1 MCCGI
6 IRSKIYIFHSLMSLQ
21 VPINTLTNKPDSLAS
36 VSDRGA
42 SEADLAVPLCVDLDG
57 TLVRTDLLYESLMA
71 TLKSQPSLVFRL
83 PGWLLRGRAHLKQ
96 RLAERA
102 EIDVSLLPWHE
113 EFLAWLKSEEQRGR
127 KLYLV
132 TAADSRLANR
142 IADHLGIF
150 EEVIASNGEI
160 NLKGE
165 FKSKHLVERF
175 GKGRFD
181 YAGDS
186 SADLAVWPN
195 ARKTIVVAASRKVRR
210 QIDVLENDLI
220 EFGGRG
226 STVKEFLRAIR
237 CYQWVKNV
245 LVFVPVITSHT
256 YTSLPVMISGAMI
269 FAAWSLVASGIYLS
283 NDLLDL
289 EADRAHHRKRKRPFA
304 SGALKLSVGIVATPL
319 LLIAG
324 LGLAL
329 SISWQTAAML
339 GLYVIVSQAYSLHLK
354 RRLLVDVF
362 ILAFLYTARVVGGG
376 LATGNHATIWLLGF
390 SCFLFLGLAFLK
402 RCAELIRIRDAGKQ
416 HLGNRGY
423 GIDDLDMLERFGVA
437 SSFASVLVLSLY
449 VHSNVAVD
457 AYARPSALWAIVPLL
472 LFWQCRL
479 WIATSRGEMHDDP
492 IVFSIKDRVSWAIG
506 AFTAAAFVASVLL
519 S

>member
-1 MCCGI
+1 
-6 IRSKIYIFHSLMSLQ
+6 MSVQ
-21 VPINTLTNKPDSLAS
+21 VPITTLTGKPSSATSARDS
-36 VSDRGA
+36 VS
-42 SEADLAVPLCVDLDG
+42 SEADLDVPLCVDLDG
-57 TLVRTDLLYESLMA
+57 TLVRTDLLFESLMLA
-71 TLKSQPSLVFRL
+71 LKVRPSLAFRI
-83 PGWLLRGRAHLKQ
+83 PGWLLNGRAHLKQ
-96 RLAERA
+96 QLAEWA
-102 EIDVSLLPWHE
+102 DIDVSLLPYNE
-113 EFLAWLKSEEQRGR
+113 ELLDWLKSEKQRGR

-132 TAADSRLANR
+132 TAADSKVAFQ
-142 IADHLGIF
+142 IADFLGIF
-150 EEVIASNGEI
+150 EEVLASDGDT

-165 FKSKHLVERF
+165 SKSAKLVERF
-175 GKGRFD
+175 GKGCFD

-195 ARKTIVVAASRKVRR
+195 GRKTIVVDASRKVRR
-210 QIDVLENDLI
+210 QIDVLEDDLI
-220 EFGGRG
+220 EFDSRD

-256 YTSLPVMISGAMI
+256 YTSLPVMLSGAMI
-269 FAAWSLVASGIYLS
+269 FIAWSLVASGIYLS

-304 SGALKLSVGIVATPL
+304 SGALKISIGIVATPVL
-319 LLIAG
+319 LAVG

-329 SISWQTAAML
+329 AISWQTAAML
-339 GLYVIVSQAYSLHLK
+339 GLYVVVSQAYSLHLK

-506 AFTAAAFVASVLL
+506 ACTAAAFVASVLL

>member
-1 MCCGI
+1 
-6 IRSKIYIFHSLMSLQ
+6 MSVQ
-21 VPINTLTNKPDSLAS
+21 VPITTLTGKPSSVAS
-36 VSDRGA
+36 AREAFSSG
-42 SEADLAVPLCVDLDG
+42 ADLDVPLCVDLDG
-57 TLVRTDLLYESLMA
+57 TLVRTDLLFESLMSA
-71 TLKSQPSLVFRL
+71 LKDQPSLAFRI
-83 PGWLLRGRAHLKQ
+83 PVWLLKGRAHLKQ
-96 RLAERA
+96 QLSERA
-102 EIDVSLLPWHE
+102 SIDASLLPYHE
-113 EFLAWLKSEEQRGR
+113 EFLDWLKSEKQRGR
-127 KLYLV
+127 KIYLV
-132 TAADSRLANR
+132 TAADSKLADQ
-142 IADHLGIF
+142 ISDFLGIF
-150 EEVIASNGEI
+150 EEVLASDGDT
-160 NLKGE
+160 NLKGKW
-165 FKSKHLVERF
+165 KSNRLVERF
-175 GKGRFD
+175 GKGCFD

-186 SADLAVWPN
+186 SADLSVWPN
-195 ARKTIVVAASRKVRR
+195 GRKTIVVAASKKVRR
-210 QIDVLENDLI
+210 QIDVLEDDLI
-220 EFGGRG
+220 EFGGRAN
-226 STVKEFLRAIR
+226 TAKEFLRSIR

-269 FAAWSLVASGIYLS
+269 FVAWCLVASGIYLS

-289 EADRAHHRKRKRPFA
+289 EADRAHHRKRNRPFA
-304 SGALKLSVGIVATPL
+304 SGALKISIGIVATPVL
-319 LLIAG
+319 IIAG

-329 SISWQTAAML
+329 AISWQTAGML
-339 GLYVIVSQAYSLHLK
+339 ALYVIVSQAYSLHLK
-354 RRLLVDVF
+354 RRLLIDVF

-390 SCFLFLGLAFLK
+390 SCFMFLGLAFLK

-423 GIDDLDMLERFGVA
+423 GIGDLDMLERFGVS

-492 IVFSIKDRVSWAIG
+492 IVFSIKDRVSWALG
-506 AFTAAAFVASVLL
+506 ACTAAAFVASVLL